1 MASYEIRFKRSVAK
15 DLRGIPKKDV
25 KRILNTIDGLAKDP
39 FGPGCKKLSGQDYYR
54 VRQGNFRI
62 IYEVLKDVLIIHIVR
77 VAHRSS
83 AY

>member
-25 KRILNTIDGLAKDP
+25 KRILKTIDALAMDP
-39 FGPGCKKLSGQDYYR
+39 FGPGCKKLAGQDYYR
-54 VRQGNFRI
+54 VMQGNFRA
-62 IYEVLKDVLIIHIVR
+62 IYEVLNDVLIIHIVR
-77 VAHRSS
+77 VAHRSR